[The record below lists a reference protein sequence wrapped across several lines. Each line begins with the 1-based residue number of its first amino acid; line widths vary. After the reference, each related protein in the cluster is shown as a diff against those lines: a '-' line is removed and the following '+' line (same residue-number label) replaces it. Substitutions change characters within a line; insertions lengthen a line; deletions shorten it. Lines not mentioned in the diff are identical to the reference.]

1 MIIDCDT
8 CVHSPAHRPAHPSA
22 DTGGQPPGPAE
33 SACSDCVVSV
43 LLGFRDESA
52 PPTQVDDDH
61 AAAITVLAESGLV
74 PPLRLVRSPRAS

>member
-8 CVHSPAHRPAHPSA
+8 CVHSPAHLEGPPPSS
-22 DTGGQPPGPAE
+22 AE

-43 LLGFRDESA
+43 LLGFHGEFASA
-52 PPTQVDDDH
+52 TQVDDEH